1 MGEVPP
7 TSNQQQNTSQEALVA
22 GLAAL
27 LNGVEP
33 ADLLLALESVKAAK
47 ESTQPPEQSR
57 SIYQEKET
65 IYEDESAFI
74 YRRGDTKSKG
84 YYLRIYDDDTKT
96 PFIKGLRTTDRIKAI
111 AKARSIYQEV
121 KGKIARGERIK
132 SITSAELVEKF
143 LSSYHKKITDIP
155 KQGIT
160 PEAFRLKKYFL
171 RLWLEYIEELGYKNY
186 AIDRISPEKTRDYGY
201 WLYNRPREDGR
212 KGTRSVEQVNNAI
225 SHTRQM
231 YRDIAIRD
239 RYISADKMPQL
250 DRLKEQPDKGYKR
263 DILELEQYD
272 KLWKFM
278 YHKWLREKGISEIEK
293 ATRII
298 FYNAIGIL
306 YNTGQRPKELL
317 LMKVGDISDAAGQ
330 SEEIRNTHLK
340 IHIRKENSKT
350 GRARTV
356 VVPIKKR
363 IKRIMEAYKS
373 IGIEHQPQDYLL
385 ISPMRKRQRLPF
397 SRQTFYVRLQ
407 EVLEKSG
414 IKSELDQQSKKVSLY
429 SSRHAYITWRLR
441 YGNVPIHLVAK
452 AAGTS
457 VQKIEQTYGHIEV
470 ERQTELLSR
479 AQGRLVN
486 VELSLNDKED
496 TLYS

>member
-1 MGEVPP
+1 M
-7 TSNQQQNTSQEALVA
+7 
-22 GLAAL
+22 
-27 LNGVEP
+27 
-33 ADLLLALESVKAAK
+33 
-47 ESTQPPEQSR
+47 
-57 SIYQEKET
+57 
-65 IYEDESAFI
+65 
-74 YRRGDTKSKG
+74 
-84 YYLRIYDDDTKT
+84 
-96 PFIKGLRTTDRIKAI
+96 
-111 AKARSIYQEV
+111 
-121 KGKIARGERIK
+121 
-132 SITSAELVEKF
+132 
-143 LSSYHKKITDIP
+143 
-155 KQGIT
+155 
-160 PEAFRLKKYFL
+160 KKYFM
-171 RLWLEYIEELGYKNY
+171 RLWLEYIEALGYKNY
-186 AIDRISPEKTRDYGY
+186 TIDRIAPEKTRDYGY
-201 WLYNRPREDGR
+201 WLLNRPRQDG
-212 KGTRSVEQVNNAI
+212 KTGKRSIEQVNNAI

-239 RYISADKMPQL
+239 RYISADKMPQI
-250 DRLKEQPDKGYKR
+250 DRLKEQPDEGYKR

-278 YHKWLREKGISEIEK
+278 YHKWIREKGISEVEK
-293 ATRII
+293 ATRTI

-317 LMKVGDISDAAGQ
+317 LMKVGDISDAAGLSQ
-330 SEEIRNTHLK
+330 EIRSTHLK

-373 IGIEHQPQDYLL
+373 IGIEHDPQDYLL
-385 ISPMRKRQRLPF
+385 ISPTRKKRTPF
-397 SRQTFYVRLQ
+397 SRRTFYVRLQ

-414 IKSELDQQSKKVSLY
+414 LQAELDKQSKKVSLY

-452 AAGTS
+452 ATGTS

-470 ERQTELLSR
+470 ERQAELLSR
-479 AQGRLVN
+479 AQGRLLNAEV
-486 VELSLNDKED
+486 SLNDKED

>member
-1 MGEVPP
+1 MEVPP
-7 TSNQQQNTSQEALVA
+7 TSDQQQNTSQEALVA

-47 ESTQPPEQSR
+47 ESTQPAEKGR

-65 IYEDESAFI
+65 IYDDESAFI

-121 KGKIARGERIK
+121 KGKISRGERIK
-132 SITSAELVEKF
+132 SITSTELVEKF
-143 LSSYHKKITDIP
+143 LSTYEKKVTDIP
-155 KQGIT
+155 REGIT
-160 PEAFRLKKYFL
+160 PEAFRMKKYFM
-171 RLWLEYIEELGYKNY
+171 RLWLEYIEALGYKNY
-186 AIDRISPEKTRDYGY
+186 TIDRISPEKTRDYGY
-201 WLYNRPREDGR
+201 WLLNRPRQDG
-212 KGTRSVEQVNNAI
+212 KTGKRSIEQVNNAI

-239 RYISADKMPQL
+239 RYISADKMPQI
-250 DRLKEQPDKGYKR
+250 DRLKEQPDEGYKR

-278 YHKWLREKGISEIEK
+278 YHKWIREKGISEVEK
-293 ATRII
+293 ATRTI

-317 LMKVGDISDAAGQ
+317 LMKVGDISEAAGLSQ
-330 SEEIRNTHLK
+330 EIRSTHLK

-373 IGIEHQPQDYLL
+373 IGIEHEPQDFLL
-385 ISPMRKRQRLPF
+385 ISPTRKQRTPF
-397 SRQTFYVRLQ
+397 SRRTFYVRLQ

-414 IKSELDQQSKKVSLY
+414 LQTELDQQSKKVSLY

-452 AAGTS
+452 ATGTS

-470 ERQTELLSR
+470 ERQAELLSR
-479 AQGRLVN
+479 AQGRLLN

>member
-1 MGEVPP
+1 MEVPP

-47 ESTQPPEQSR
+47 ESTQPAEQGR

-65 IYEDESAFI
+65 IYDDESAFI

-121 KGKIARGERIK
+121 KGKISRGERIK
-132 SITSAELVEKF
+132 SITSVELVEKF
-143 LSSYHKKITDIP
+143 LSTYEKRVTDIP
-155 KQGIT
+155 REGIT
-160 PEAFRLKKYFL
+160 PEAFRMKKYFM
-171 RLWLEYIEELGYKNY
+171 RLWLEYIEALGYKNY
-186 AIDRISPEKTRDYGY
+186 TIDRISPEKTRDYGY
-201 WLYNRPREDGR
+201 WLLNRPREDG
-212 KGTRSVEQVNNAI
+212 KTDKRSIEQINNAI

-250 DRLKEQPDKGYKR
+250 DRLKEQPDEGYKR

-278 YHKWLREKGISEIEK
+278 YHKWLREKGISEVEK
-293 ATRII
+293 ATRTI

-317 LMKVGDISDAAGQ
+317 LMKVGDISEAVGLSQD
-330 SEEIRNTHLK
+330 IRSTHLK

-363 IKRIMEAYKS
+363 IKRILEAYKS
-373 IGIEHQPQDYLL
+373 IGIEHEPQDFLL
-385 ISPMRKRQRLPF
+385 ISPTRKKRTPF
-397 SRQTFYVRLQ
+397 SRRTFYVRLQ

-414 IKSELDQQSKKVSLY
+414 LQAELDKQSKRVSLY
-429 SSRHAYITWRLR
+429 SSRHAYISWRLR

-452 AAGTS
+452 ATGTS

-470 ERQTELLSR
+470 ERQAELLSR
-479 AQGRLVN
+479 AQGRLLN
-486 VELSLNDKED
+486 VELSLNDRED
-496 TLYS
+496 ALYN